1 MSRPVSLSPAGRDF
15 VRAAIAYA
23 LHHDSPTG
31 AASYARSRWGEAF
44 VQRAAVS
51 GTEDANLA
59 ATAISRSEFFSRVV
73 ERSVLGRL
81 PGLRRASRNVRHFK
95 PSGAAVASWVA
106 QSKAIPVSR
115 FTLMGFE
122 LGSKKAGVITL
133 FSKES
138 LADPAAESTIER
150 DMVAACVAALDGA
163 ALDPNNA
170 GGDATPASIT
180 AGAPTITSSGDP
192 HEDVASLIANF
203 AGDLAS
209 AAFITDP
216 VTAARLAL
224 HRDTSGVSAF
234 PDAGAA
240 GGSLVGLPLLTTRYA
255 PHDSSGGS
263 IILADGGSIAASL
276 EDAALSPATE
286 ALLELDDAP
295 AGEADTPTA
304 ASATL
309 IACWQLEAVA
319 IKALVFGD
327 WRVVRPGGVAVVVG
341 ADY

>member
-23 LHHDSPTG
+23 LKDSPTE

-59 ATAISRSEFFSRVV
+59 ATASSRSEFFARVV

-95 PSGAAVASWVA
+95 PSGAAVASWVS
-106 QSKAIPVSR
+106 QSRGIPASR
-115 FTLMGFE
+115 FTLEGFQ
-122 LGSKKAGVITL
+122 LGSKKCGVITL

-138 LADPAAESTIER
+138 LADPAAESSIER

-163 ALDPNNA
+163 ALDFSN
-170 GGDATPASIT
+170 GGSDSTPASIT
-180 AGAPTITSSGDP
+180 AGVPTITSSGDP

-209 AAFITDP
+209 AAFICDP
-216 VTAARLAL
+216 VTAGRLAL
-224 HRDTSGVSAF
+224 HRDTGGLSAF
-234 PDAGAA
+234 PDAGPA
-240 GGSLVGLPLLTTRYA
+240 GGSILGLPLLCTRYA

-263 IILADGGSIAASL
+263 LILADGGSIAASL
-276 EDAALSPATE
+276 EDAALSAATE
-286 ALLELDDAP
+286 ALLELDDSP
-295 AGEADTPTA
+295 TGEADTPTA

-309 IACWQLEAVA
+309 IPCWQLDAVA
-319 IKALVFGD
+319 MKAVVFGD
-327 WRVVRPGGVAVVVG
+327 WQVVRPGGVAVVVG